1 MQAPSSPFLRNVAV
15 FFWSDPI
22 WHMEKIWGCGGLKIL
37 NKRTQLE
44 SEVLF
49 LLLERCQQIFDEDVE
64 FWDVQHAKQ
73 QLETWGKTS
82 WNQDEV
88 TYVPIHPPLTARKQG
103 PCLGRRS
110 ALGKRASEC
119 QQPGKSYEWLV
130 DGGGQRAFHSLHPA
144 GDKNQNL
151 QYCVCGAYESSTT
164 QVHPLQSSIF
174 FTTLNHNLVNHHSHQ
189 SSHIFFVC
197 LPWPQVL
204 EPILSRWRHDLTF
217 YKISEGASSSSS
229 ADLWLL
235 ALAPKLC
242 REQRGTRKW
251 GQGADI

>member
-1 MQAPSSPFLRNVAV
+1 MVHSTHLRSFCALFTSGFTTVVNWLLISWDANPFLRDVAV
-15 FFWSDPI
+15 FFWSHPI

-88 TYVPIHPPLTARKQG
+88 TYVPIHPPLTADLQG

-144 GDKNQNL
+144 GEKT
-151 QYCVCGAYESSTT
+151 ESSILC
-164 QVHPLQSSIF
+164 VEHM
-174 FTTLNHNLVNHHSHQ
+174 NHH
-189 SSHIFFVC
+189 
-197 LPWPQVL
+197 P
-204 EPILSRWRHDLTF
+204 
-217 YKISEGASSSSS
+217 
-229 ADLWLL
+229 
-235 ALAPKLC
+235 PK
-242 REQRGTRKW
+242 
-251 GQGADI
+251 

>member
-1 MQAPSSPFLRNVAV
+1 MVHSTHLRSFCALFTSGFTTVVNWLLISWDANPFLRDVAV
-15 FFWSDPI
+15 FFWSHPI

-88 TYVPIHPPLTARKQG
+88 TYVPIHPPLTADLQG

-119 QQPGKSYEWLV
+119 QTAWKKLRVAGGWRWATCIPFFAPRRGK
-130 DGGGQRAFHSLHPA
+130 
-144 GDKNQNL
+144 KT
-151 QYCVCGAYESSTT
+151 ESSILC
-164 QVHPLQSSIF
+164 VEHM
-174 FTTLNHNLVNHHSHQ
+174 NHH
-189 SSHIFFVC
+189 
-197 LPWPQVL
+197 P
-204 EPILSRWRHDLTF
+204 
-217 YKISEGASSSSS
+217 
-229 ADLWLL
+229 
-235 ALAPKLC
+235 PK
-242 REQRGTRKW
+242 
-251 GQGADI
+251 

>member
-1 MQAPSSPFLRNVAV
+1 MQAPFFGMLL

-44 SEVLF
+44 SV

-82 WNQDEV
+82 WNQEV
-88 TYVPIHPPLTARKQG
+88 TYVPIHPPLTASLQG

-144 GDKNQNL
+144 GQKKQNL
-151 QYCVCGAYESSTT
+151 QYCVWSIWIINHPSKSPSIINLFHHLES
-164 QVHPLQSSIF
+164 
-174 FTTLNHNLVNHHSHQ
+174 
-189 SSHIFFVC
+189 
-197 LPWPQVL
+197 
-204 EPILSRWRHDLTF
+204 
-217 YKISEGASSSSS
+217 
-229 ADLWLL
+229 
-235 ALAPKLC
+235 
-242 REQRGTRKW
+242 
-251 GQGADI
+251 